1 MTDLSKN
8 DVKAMG
14 KAVGLDIKEPDL
26 SEVTEV
32 INAIIEAVDEINP
45 PGLDAIEPLP
55 VIPPPPRPK
64 SLATGTAAGRQR
76 RGRQASRGRAAP
88 ANGRR
93 TRGRA
98 SGRAASG
105 ARTGARRA
113 KTSRSGR

>member
-45 PGLDAIEPLP
+45 PGLDAVEPLP

-64 SLATGTAAGRQR
+64 SLATGASGRR
-76 RGRQASRGRAAP
+76 RGRAKSAASNGRRASASSRGRAPSSA
-88 ANGRR
+88 R
-93 TRGRA
+93 
-98 SGRAASG
+98 SGG
-105 ARTGARRA
+105 RRA
-113 KTSRSGR
+113 KTSRGGR